1 MSFIEKFLKEKALE
15 ENIEIETVFHS
26 EFQNLW
32 FTKLNKKREYFPDKS
47 STAVHED
54 KEKSM
59 LLAFLSLE
67 NPSYTFLP
75 IDNKY
80 ALGKK

>member
-1 MSFIEKFLKEKALE
+1 MSFIEKFLKEKSKE

-32 FTKLNKKREYFPDKS
+32 FTKLRKKREFFPDKF

-75 IDNKY
+75 IDNDNII
-80 ALGKK
+80 GND